1 MCPRFFSRIME
12 GIGKKQ
18 KSMTQSIRGLGL
30 DIVSVARIKRLHDE
44 YGRQFAGRIFT
55 PVEIE
60 YCENK
65 QNPYPHLAARF
76 AAKESL
82 LKAVG
87 LGLRDGLSW
96 QQIEV
101 VNDPKGAPK
110 LILTGRA
117 SEILSEMEIVDTLLS
132 ISHTDE
138 LAVAEVLLLSG
149 S

>member
-1 MCPRFFSRIME
+1 
-12 GIGKKQ
+12 
-18 KSMTQSIRGLGL
+18 MTQSIRGLGL

-55 PVEIE
+55 PIEIE
-60 YCENK
+60 YCEKKN
-65 QNPYPHLAARF
+65 NPYPHLAARF

-110 LILTGRA
+110 LVLTGRA
-117 SEILSEMEIVDTLLS
+117 SEILSEMEIAGTLLS
-132 ISHTDE
+132 ISHTDD
-138 LAVAEVLLLSG
+138 LAVAEVLLLSD